1 MKTVK
6 QLPLRSEIP
15 SDLTWDLTLIFPSDA
30 DFEAAFKQAELTSHK
45 IKQIAGTLG
54 QSASSLKAGIDQV
67 LALYRQVDKLSAY
80 ASMKNDQDTTNS
92 HYQAYQ
98 AQVETLT
105 AAVNAATAFLE
116 PEILAIAPQRL
127 NQLEQDPLLR
137 DYQHFLDMITINRQH
152 ILDQER
158 ESLLAAAGDVLDNS
172 SNIFNILDNS
182 DLKFPN
188 VTDEN
193 GQEYQLSAGI
203 YDTLLESPDV
213 TVRYQAFTNFYQVYG
228 QFKNTFAATLAGE
241 VKKNNYLA
249 QVHHYDSAKDQAL
262 AENYI
267 VPQVYDTLI
276 TEVNQHLD
284 LLQQYVALRRQ
295 VLNLPQLHMYDLY
308 VPLITKSDCDYTF
321 NTAKEIVQNALAV
334 FGTDYLSHV
343 KEIFTGRYIDVM
355 ENQGK
360 VSGAYSGGCYD
371 SAPYELL
378 NWQNN
383 LDNVYTLAHETGH
396 SVHSWYTRHYQP
408 YMYGD
413 YPIFLAEIASTTN
426 ENILTEYLLQT
437 QTDPKVRAYVLN
449 YYLDS
454 FKGTVYRQTQF
465 AQFEHYI
472 HQAAAQG
479 QALTADFMSDY
490 YGKLNAHYYGPAVI
504 NDPQIAWE
512 WTRIPHFYMD
522 YYVYQYAT
530 GFAAASYLAKQIVTQ
545 QPQAITKYLNYLK
558 AGNSNYPLNI
568 MQEAGID
575 MTKGDY
581 LKTAFAT
588 FAQRLNELKTLLKQ

>member
-30 DFEAAFKQAELTSHK
+30 DFEAAFKQAELASHK

-54 QSASSLKAGIDQV
+54 KSASSLKTGIDQI

-80 ASMKNDQDTTNS
+80 ASMKNDQDITNS

-105 AAVNAATAFLE
+105 ATVNAATAFLE

-127 NQLEQDPLLR
+127 KQLEQDPLLR

-152 ILDQER
+152 ILDQKR
-158 ESLLAAAGDVLDNS
+158 ESLLAAGDVLDNF

-203 YDTLLESPDV
+203 YDTLLESPNA
-213 TVRYQAFTNFYQVYG
+213 TVRCQSFTNFYQVYG

-267 VPQVYDTLI
+267 APQVYDTLI

-284 LLQQYVALRRQ
+284 LLHQYVALRRR
-295 VLNLPQLHMYDLY
+295 VLNLSQLHMYDLY
-308 VPLITKSDCDYTF
+308 VPLVAKPDCDYTF

-343 KEIFTGRYIDVM
+343 EGIFTGRYIDVM

-472 HQAAAQG
+472 HQSAAQG

-530 GFAAASYLAKQIVTQ
+530 GFAAASYLAKQIITQ

-575 MTKGDY
+575 MTKGEY
-581 LKTAFAT
+581 LKTVFAT